1 MWDNKRVTYSG
12 YHELAYLHP
21 ENFNADLKIIE
32 KYELKPKSYFIVRLV
47 KLTASHDTGK
57 EGLKKELLN
66 RIISKLSTVGKVY
79 ITSEQELD
87 ESLQPYRLQVNPL
100 DIHHILAFA
109 KLYIG
114 DSQTMAA
121 EAGVL
126 GTPFIR
132 YNDFV
137 GKIGYL
143 NELERKYVLGYGF
156 KTNESN
162 EMIKELER
170 MITNQDLEAEWLIK
184 KNKMLNE
191 NINLAE
197 FMNWLFEKYPES
209 IKILK
214 ESPNYEERF
223 K

>member
-1 MWDNKRVTYSG
+1 
-12 YHELAYLHP
+12 
-21 ENFNADLKIIE
+21 
-32 KYELKPKSYFIVRLV
+32 
-47 KLTASHDTGK
+47 
-57 EGLKKELLN
+57 
-66 RIISKLSTVGKVY
+66 
-79 ITSEQELD
+79 
-87 ESLQPYRLQVNPL
+87 
-100 DIHHILAFA
+100 
-109 KLYIG
+109 
-114 DSQTMAA
+114 MAA